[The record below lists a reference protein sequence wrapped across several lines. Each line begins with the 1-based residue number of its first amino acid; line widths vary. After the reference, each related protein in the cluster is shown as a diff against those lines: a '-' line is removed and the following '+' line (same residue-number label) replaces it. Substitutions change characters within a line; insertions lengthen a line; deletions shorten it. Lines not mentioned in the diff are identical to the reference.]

1 MSPIGRDYKPITPPR
16 FFLAHSKGCN
26 DADLDE
32 LVADASKILDRLA
45 DGRAFNIT
53 LGREFYE
60 ARFKACGSWEAWCA
74 EVATGIEYG
83 SQSPLFKAI
92 LVPDGGIGAATARIV
107 EAALGAKKTVIAF
120 KGTAAR
126 RVRGVVR
133 VDPKDWKT
141 GWIME

>member
-1 MSPIGRDYKPITPPR
+1 MTPPR

-26 DADLDE
+26 DADLEE
-32 LVADASKILDRLA
+32 LVSNASKILDRLA

-83 SQSPLFKAI
+83 SHSPLFKAI

-126 RVRGVVR
+126 RVSRVVR
-133 VDPKDWKT
+133 VDAKNWAN
-141 GWIME
+141 GWVME

>member
-1 MSPIGRDYKPITPPR
+1 MPPPR

-26 DADLDE
+26 DADLEE

-60 ARFKACGSWEAWCA
+60 ARFKACGSWDAWCA

-83 SQSPLFKAI
+83 SRSPLFKAI

-107 EAALGAKKTVIAF
+107 EAALSAKKTVIAF

-126 RVRGVVR
+126 RIARVVR
-133 VDPKDWKT
+133 VDAKNWVN